1 MTKFRISAHS
11 LRIETGRYERKPNK
25 ENKLIKIVR
34 EESTCLYCNN
44 NDVEDEMHLLLK
56 CPLYSIERKIFMDFN
71 CNDNN
76 QVVSLQIKDKFYW
89 LLNNEN
95 MNIITKLSEFILKKK
110 FEKRSSFNQNT

>member
-1 MTKFRISAHS
+1 
-11 LRIETGRYERKPNK
+11 
-25 ENKLIKIVR
+25 
-34 EESTCLYCNN
+34 
-44 NDVEDEMHLLLK
+44 
-56 CPLYSIERKIFMDFN
+56 MDFN